1 MQSAVYSR
9 IGLGIC
15 EILLLSSRSH
25 HVMGRLKLFMLPACQ
40 YCQTRS
46 YDIDKICI

>member
-25 HVMGRLKLFMLPACQ
+25 HVMGTFEAIHAAGMPILSDTQL
-40 YCQTRS
+40 
-46 YDIDKICI
+46 